1 MASRTALHAAASSSS
16 PWPTLHF
23 TVLKPAAFFSAL
35 CSSSSFCELR
45 EKTRRELRAG
55 RAYAIVA
62 ISSGEPHGMECESWM
77 VSRTRP
83 PSRL

>member
-1 MASRTALHAAASSSS
+1 MDVGPPLPLGTPWVWLGSSVQCMDDAFVREYAKQLRRTG
-16 PWPTLHF
+16 
-23 TVLKPAAFFSAL
+23 
-35 CSSSSFCELR
+35 C
-45 EKTRRELRAG
+45 
-55 RAYAIVA
+55 AYAIVA